1 MTVDWQRAVHSPE
14 RLAAVERSGLVG
26 IGPEDPFDRLIELA
40 VELIGVSCG
49 VIALV
54 DAEYTTAMSAVGFPE
69 GLPLMA
75 PIDQSF
81 CRFVIGS
88 GRPFIVADANTDP
101 RTTGDPAIQAFSAV
115 SWAGYPLLDGDGAV
129 LGTFCVM
136 DANPHQWSATDLHVL
151 ATLAMAA
158 STEVALRRSRTE
170 LLALRG
176 AVGHDGHAPDGR

>member
-1 MTVDWQRAVHSPE
+1 MRLGWEREVRSPE
-14 RLAAVERSGLVG
+14 RLAAVDRSGLVG

-40 VELIGVSCG
+40 VELIDVSCG

-54 DAEYTTAMSAVGFPE
+54 DFEYTTAMSAVGFPE
-69 GLPLMA
+69 GLPRLA

-101 RTTGDPAIQAFSAV
+101 RTTGDPAIKAFSAV
-115 SWAGYPLLDGDGAV
+115 SWAGYPLLDEDSVV

-136 DANPHQWSATDLHVL
+136 DPSPHEWSSTDLHVL

-158 STEVALRRSRTE
+158 STEIALRRAQAE
-170 LLALRG
+170 LRCLRRL
-176 AVGHDGHAPDGR
+176 P